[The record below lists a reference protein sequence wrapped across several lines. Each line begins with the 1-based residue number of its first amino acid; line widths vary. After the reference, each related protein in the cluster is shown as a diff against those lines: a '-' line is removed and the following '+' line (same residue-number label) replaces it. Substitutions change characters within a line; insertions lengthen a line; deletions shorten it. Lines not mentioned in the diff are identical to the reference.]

1 MLDKNGI
8 DRLQTKFVGQVHDS
22 PVLVA
27 LWRKRT
33 RKENQGVM
41 KDVSFAIAEKKAVTI
56 FPDYCLGIAFSSVR
70 GARR

>member
-1 MLDKNGI
+1 MLDKNDI

-41 KDVSFAIAEKKAVTI
+41 KEVSFAIVEKKAV
-56 FPDYCLGIAFSSVR
+56 PSGR